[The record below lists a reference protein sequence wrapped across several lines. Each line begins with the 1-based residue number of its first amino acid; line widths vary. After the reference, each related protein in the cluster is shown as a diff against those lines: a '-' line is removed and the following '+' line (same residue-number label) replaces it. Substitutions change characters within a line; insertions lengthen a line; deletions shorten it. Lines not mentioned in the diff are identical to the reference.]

1 VSDYRRRRRI
11 PEPEPR
17 GIPLLPLL
25 LVVVFAGL
33 LLGGL
38 LAKFVGKPKVVVEA
52 SPMPLVTPVTTPSL
66 APTVAPSPSA
76 IPKAQSSATL
86 SPSPKPSTRPTANP
100 THAQTPAP
108 KPTRS
113 EAVVVIT
120 PPPRVSAAP
129 VATDTLA
136 SQTVAETA
144 PPVEPTPASVASDV
158 AAADNDRAS
167 SVVRKYLEA
176 VARGDQSTA
185 AGYLTSGL
193 PSETYMSPS
202 AKIQNI
208 SSDKNSDGS
217 YKVTA
222 DVTTPKGEYFE
233 TFRVENGPYGYQIS
247 DHYTIK
253 VQ

>member
-1 VSDYRRRRRI
+1 VSDFRRRRRI
-11 PEPEPR
+11 PEPERR

-38 LAKFVGKPKVVVEA
+38 LAKFIGRPKLVVQA
-52 SPMPLVTPVTTPSL
+52 SPMPVITPVSRPTQAPIAAPSPSPL
-66 APTVAPSPSA
+66 STVAQRSVAPSPS
-76 IPKAQSSATL
+76 PR
-86 SPSPKPSTRPTANP
+86 PSPAR
-100 THAQTPAP
+100 THAPSSTP
-108 KPTRS
+108 KPTPS

-120 PPPRVSAAP
+120 PPPHASASPAETPAP
-129 VATDTLA
+129 ATPTEAATATPPAVEQTPAAVASSVTAPATDH
-136 SQTVAETA
+136 
-144 PPVEPTPASVASDV
+144 
-158 AAADNDRAS
+158 AS

-176 VARGDQSTA
+176 LARGDQSTA

-193 PSETYMSPS
+193 PNESYLSPS
-202 AKIQNI
+202 AKIQSIN
-208 SSDKNSDGS
+208 SDKNSDGS